1 MVMHGSKKLST
12 TPCSHAHSALSVDTS
27 RHVARQVW
35 LRHNHAKEV
44 SENRRR
50 GMFLRLLMDCNA
62 SVLQGNV
69 YVKCP
74 SIAAAIAAVNALH
87 GRWFAGEWISCRDLP
102 SFINCRNDQ
111 ILFWFCFFNL
121 LIR

>member
-1 MVMHGSKKLST
+1 MRIDNVGNLPAS
-12 TPCSHAHSALSVDTS
+12 
-27 RHVARQVW
+27 
-35 LRHNHAKEV
+35 
-44 SENRRR
+44 NR
-50 GMFLRLLMDCNA
+50 LYA

-87 GRWFAGEWISCRDLP
+87 GRWFAGEWIS
-102 SFINCRNDQ
+102 SRNMRLFLNYRNKQ
-111 ILFWFCFFNL
+111 ILIFFFNL